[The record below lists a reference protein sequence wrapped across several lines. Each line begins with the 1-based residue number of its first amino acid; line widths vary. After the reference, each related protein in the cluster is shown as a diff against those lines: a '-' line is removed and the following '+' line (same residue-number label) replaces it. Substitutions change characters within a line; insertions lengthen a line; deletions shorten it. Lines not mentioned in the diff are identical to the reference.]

1 MRKSKF
7 YLAIAVFAFCLVS
20 CASTKVSTE
29 KVFESDKAL
38 VSQSLSIFDYK
49 IGKQLK
55 KETLSEKSAQVS
67 VEYSDSSVPA
77 NVYKLSLEKGGVYD
91 FTLKSIPAGIMGFN
105 DEKRTVMIPEVLLYD
120 ENFNLVPN
128 EDLKGRAVLP
138 STFEPFLFKVTTNWN
153 IAETGVYY
161 LVVKADMS
169 SEQGLTLEVFY
180 YKDKVRFKMASILKK
195 FRRVPYGKYKLL
207 IEKK

>member
-1 MRKSKF
+1 MRKLKNCLG
-7 YLAIAVFAFCLVS
+7 LAVLSICIIS

-29 KVFESDKAL
+29 KVFADEKELIVAGNAS
-38 VSQSLSIFDYK
+38 DYK

-55 KETLSEKSAQVS
+55 NENLSENSSQVS
-67 VEYSDSSVPA
+67 VEYSDTPVPA
-77 NVYKLSLEKGGVYD
+77 NVYKLSLENGSYNL
-91 FTLKSIPAGIMGFN
+91 TLKSIPTGLMSAN
-105 DEKRTVMIPEVLLYD
+105 EEKKSAMIPEVLLYD

-128 EDLKGRAVLP
+128 ENLKGSAVQP
-138 STFEPFLFKVTTNWN
+138 STFEPFLFMVTTNWN
-153 IAETGVYY
+153 IAESGTYY

-180 YKDKVRFKMASILKK
+180 NNRVATNTALHN

-207 IEKK
+207 IEKM